1 MEIVR
6 EKDQIMKTRSHF
18 ANAMQALPQG
28 LKPRDLHGVAA
39 GLKACSTP
47 HTPKFFLQGLK
58 PRILNAVYAA
68 LKGRSSTEGLKSGP
82 CSLPSSFKMKISATI
97 FLYIPAFVL
106 LPMMGCSNK
115 DAVQAAKPQ
124 MPSAPVKIAT
134 VASRTMPVALQAIGN
149 VEAISTVTIKAQISG
164 QLVGVH
170 FKEGD
175 FVKKGQL
182 LFSIE
187 RPPFEAALRQAEGT
201 LAKDEAQALN
211 AKLDAERYEGLGKQG
226 VVSKQQ
232 VDAAGAAS
240 SAMAATV
247 AADKAAVETAKIN
260 LEYTSIYSPIDG
272 RTGAIGV
279 KEGNLVKAN
288 DVPILVTINQIE
300 PIYVSFSIPEQQ
312 LADLKQYQNLQ
323 SLKVDAAPQGSSQHF
338 QGRLT
343 FVDNSVDVTTGTI
356 KLKATF
362 DNGARVLWPGQFV
375 DVSLTLKS
383 QPNAIVI
390 PTAALQTSQS
400 GTFVYVINQ
409 DLTAQPQPVKIGWNA
424 GDDTVIA
431 SGLQPGQRVVTD
443 GQLRLTPGTKVD
455 IKGGS

>member
-1 MEIVR
+1 
-6 EKDQIMKTRSHF
+6 MKT
-18 ANAMQALPQG
+18 
-28 LKPRDLHGVAA
+28 
-39 GLKACSTP
+39 
-47 HTPKFFLQGLK
+47 
-58 PRILNAVYAA
+58 INAVIPTLSLA
-68 LKGRSSTEGLKSGP
+68 L
-82 CSLPSSFKMKISATI
+82 
-97 FLYIPAFVL
+97 L
-106 LPMMGCSNK
+106 LLALGCSNK

-124 MPSAPVKIAT
+124 MPNAPVKVAT

-149 VEAISTVTIKAQISG
+149 VEAISTVSIKAQISG

-182 LFSIE
+182 LFTIE

-211 AKLDAERYEGLGKQG
+211 SKLDAERYEGLGKQG

-247 AADKAAVETAKIN
+247 AADKAAVETARIN
-260 LEYTSIYSPIDG
+260 LQYTSISSPIDG

-338 QGRLT
+338 QGRLS

-443 GQLRLTPGTKVD
+443 GQLRLTPGAKVD